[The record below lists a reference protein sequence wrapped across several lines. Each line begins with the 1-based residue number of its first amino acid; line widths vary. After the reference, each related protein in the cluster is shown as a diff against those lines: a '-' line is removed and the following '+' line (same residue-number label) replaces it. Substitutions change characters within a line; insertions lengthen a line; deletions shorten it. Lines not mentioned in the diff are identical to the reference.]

1 MVDITET
8 VHCIIDKDIRN
19 PYTGGEIIMERDF
32 YAVTDEWGEEN
43 VFEDRTID
51 DVVNEFSKLYH
62 GNHLRVIWSL
72 VDFMKATM
80 KTEMMKQPNFI
91 MEQMYR

>member
-1 MVDITET
+1 
-8 VHCIIDKDIRN
+8 
-19 PYTGGEIIMERDF
+19 MERDF
-32 YAVTDEWGEEN
+32 YVVTDEWGEEN

-62 GNHLRVIWSL
+62 GNHLRIIWSL
-72 VDFMKATM
+72 VDFM

-91 MEQMYR
+91 MEQLYR